1 MNHDG
6 KDKEMKKPHRT
17 NRKSLIVGEWL
28 SPMELARLCGVTS
41 SAIRKRISRGVYRN
55 IKIDESTKQ
64 GLPDKGKP
72 RRIHIF
78 DPAIP
83 EDVRSRWKLIQ
94 EQTFGL
100 TTQRDDLLLDE
111 IREIK
116 TMLKSISELAN
127 K

>member
-1 MNHDG
+1 
-6 KDKEMKKPHRT
+6 
-17 NRKSLIVGEWL
+17 
-28 SPMELARLCGVTS
+28 MELARLCGVTS